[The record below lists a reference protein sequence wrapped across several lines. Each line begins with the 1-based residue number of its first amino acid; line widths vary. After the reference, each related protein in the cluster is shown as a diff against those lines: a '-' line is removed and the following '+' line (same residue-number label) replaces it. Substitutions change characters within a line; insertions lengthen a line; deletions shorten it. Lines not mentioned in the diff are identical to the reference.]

1 MPLTDD
7 DKDVKK
13 RAVDNIM
20 KLIHS
25 QLALEKKQAKMDAK
39 VSYSHALANT
49 HHIAHDLPSHSR
61 SNGPVTPCATFSIT
75 FQEKFDVSAG
85 QRDWQSSYAHGRPR
99 RHN

>member
-1 MPLTDD
+1 MPLSDD

-39 VSYSHALANT
+39 VCSICRPCLSEVSPSNARDRSRMVIVMNLAQ
-49 HHIAHDLPSHSR
+49 H
-61 SNGPVTPCATFSIT
+61 
-75 FQEKFDVSAG
+75 
-85 QRDWQSSYAHGRPR
+85 
-99 RHN
+99 